1 MTDPSIPANFKMA
14 SCRRNWSF
22 VFNIDKRNSSVVALF
37 LILWDVNHNTPY
49 SFPSHHVRVDPT
61 AFDSPPLI

>member
-14 SCRRNWSF
+14 SCRRNWNF

-49 SFPSHHVRVDPT
+49 
-61 AFDSPPLI
+61 